1 MEIHYKGSGLH
12 IESQVSFE
20 ETQEPRIGYVVK
32 SNDPNCLQHLLFD
45 HEISADKLEISI
57 TSDYNGF
64 HYPTIHVDLTI
75 TMPKASTLSQFQSEG
90 GLVWKGQGI
99 KSPVKHF
106 SSKSNFGS
114 LKISDLDT
122 ANLELSASAGSISL
136 SDITSQ
142 SNIDLK
148 SSFGSVSLENV
159 ATDSLSCKVDSG
171 GIRTDNVTINEKAQL
186 ETSFGSIKGT
196 EMKSNS
202 LIASASS
209 GTVHALKVELTD
221 AVEISSSFGSVQVD
235 LCYPDYGIASTK
247 LEANSGSINGKIS
260 NYKKLDAHSNFGSIK
275 LDLSPRKDENS
286 STKLFADSGSIK
298 TTVYEYQ
305 GQFDATTSSGSLT
318 ISGDVEFIVDKS
330 HQKSGIVREGTI
342 GTLYSH
348 STFGSTTL
356 NFK

>member
-1 MEIHYKGSGLH
+1 
-12 IESQVSFE
+12 
-20 ETQEPRIGYVVK
+20 
-32 SNDPNCLQHLLFD
+32 
-45 HEISADKLEISI
+45 
-57 TSDYNGF
+57 
-64 HYPTIHVDLTI
+64 
-75 TMPKASTLSQFQSEG
+75 
-90 GLVWKGQGI
+90 
-99 KSPVKHF
+99 
-106 SSKSNFGS
+106 
-114 LKISDLDT
+114 
-122 ANLELSASAGSISL
+122 
-136 SDITSQ
+136 
-142 SNIDLK
+142 
-148 SSFGSVSLENV
+148 
-159 ATDSLSCKVDSG
+159 
-171 GIRTDNVTINEKAQL
+171 
-186 ETSFGSIKGT
+186 
-196 EMKSNS
+196 MKSKS

-209 GTVHALKVELTD
+209 GTVRALKVELTD

-260 NYKKLDAHSNFGSIK
+260 NYKNLDAHSNFGSIK
-275 LDLSPRKDENS
+275 LDLSPRKGENS

-318 ISGDVEFIVDKS
+318 ISGDVEFIADKS